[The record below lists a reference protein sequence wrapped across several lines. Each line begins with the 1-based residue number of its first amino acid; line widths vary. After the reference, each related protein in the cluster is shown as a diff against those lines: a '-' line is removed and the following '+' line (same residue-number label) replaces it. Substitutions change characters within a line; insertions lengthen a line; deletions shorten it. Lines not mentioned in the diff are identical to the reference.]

1 METDV
6 AGGDGKSFWETESPR
21 LDLLLLHLLH
31 FLLMTCSC
39 FFLPDFD
46 NTTCFQHISQAHTS
60 VQGAFSPLGGM
71 FFQKLET
78 SGEQR
83 ITD

>member
-39 FFLPDFD
+39 FFLPDLIIQLASSIF
-46 NTTCFQHISQAHTS
+46 
-60 VQGAFSPLGGM
+60 L
-71 FFQKLET
+71 KLILLSRVLSALWEEC
-78 SGEQR
+78 SFRNWRQVENR
-83 ITD
+83 E